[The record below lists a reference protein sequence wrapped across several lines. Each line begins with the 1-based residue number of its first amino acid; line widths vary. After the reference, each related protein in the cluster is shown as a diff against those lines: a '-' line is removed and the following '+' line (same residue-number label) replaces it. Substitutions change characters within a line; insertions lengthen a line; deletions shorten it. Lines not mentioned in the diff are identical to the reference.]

1 MVHRSSSLTEYIDKC
16 VELAGRGVI
25 CPAEAWRMIADA
37 LQHYSSDEEVVE
49 MAEDS
54 FESLERLY
62 AERPWSFEWQLNEFP
77 ILEKIATHLA
87 NRMIPP
93 EQ

>member
-1 MVHRSSSLTEYIDKC
+1 
-16 VELAGRGVI
+16 
-25 CPAEAWRMIADA
+25 
-37 LQHYSSDEEVVE
+37 